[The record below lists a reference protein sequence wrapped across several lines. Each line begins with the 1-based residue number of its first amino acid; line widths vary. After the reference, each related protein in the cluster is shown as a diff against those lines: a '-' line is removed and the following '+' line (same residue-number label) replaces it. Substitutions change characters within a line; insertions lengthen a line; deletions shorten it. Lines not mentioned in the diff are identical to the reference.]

1 MLRINCTF
9 TENFK
14 PLFHDQKI
22 YDLYDVKFDF
32 KIESGVSSNT
42 SIINA
47 DKYKG
52 KNVDKE
58 AQKVKPEELDL
69 ETMTPPSQKKMAT
82 GGLALRGYGRAY
94 MKGKK

>member
-1 MLRINCTF
+1 M
-9 TENFK
+9 
-14 PLFHDQKI
+14 
-22 YDLYDVKFDF
+22 
-32 KIESGVSSNT
+32 
-42 SIINA
+42 
-47 DKYKG
+47 
-52 KNVDKE
+52 DKE

>member
-1 MLRINCTF
+1 MVA
-9 TENFK
+9 NFFLK
-14 PLFHDQKI
+14 QILKHGTKKGTKKI
-22 YDLYDVKFDF
+22 KDFLEFVKT
-32 KIESGVSSNT
+32 G
-42 SIINA
+42 
-47 DKYKG
+47 KYKG